1 MGRSVS
7 NPPFGEVFGFHH
19 ALQLAVS
26 TAFRSGAPMCPE
38 TLTAA
43 LMSQYPGSGMTE
55 AEVRAAIAKAA
66 DAANVPIRHAPE
78 PPREVASCPAG
89 QSLN

>member
-1 MGRSVS
+1 MGRAIS
-7 NPPFGEVFGFHH
+7 NPPFGEAFGFHH

-38 TLTAA
+38 TLAAA
-43 LMSQYPGSGMTE
+43 LISQYPGSGMIE
-55 AEVRAAIAKAA
+55 AEVRAAITRAA

-78 PPREVASCPAG
+78 PPRGVVSFPAG